1 MSCAQA
7 CSIFLFFQR
16 KVCILLLDHA
26 ESECCNGEIGEIYIS
41 DFYSSCFDNECQF
54 FAVISINAI
63 LFSFN
68 SYCYKIFSRFLS
80 FFLYLNWF
88 GVFNVQWFRF

>member
-1 MSCAQA
+1 MLH
-7 CSIFLFFQR
+7 FLFFSER
-16 KVCILLLDHA
+16 FVLLLDHA

-54 FAVISINAI
+54 FAVISVNTL

-68 SYCYKIFSRFLS
+68 SYCYKNFSRFLS
-80 FFLYLNWF
+80 FFLYLNRF
-88 GVFNVQWFRF
+88 GVFNFQWFRF